1 MHNPFGG
8 ENEEDVQLELVIKP
22 NGGTQPVQ
30 PQMQGG
36 GDYGIESNEEME
48 KKARAQQRLAKLRN
62 LSFNMNNT
70 EVNNE
75 FDNVPAYVRRNME
88 LYGNAMNSSAE
99 NYYSKIT
106 VNKEGG
112 KDANLSTL
120 NTFLDGKKPD

>member
-1 MHNPFGG
+1 MGDA
-8 ENEEDVQLELVIKP
+8 EEDVQLELVIKP
-22 NGGTQPVQ
+22 NSATPPAQPPVI
-30 PQMQGG
+30 GNFSV
-36 GDYGIESNEEME
+36 ESNEEAE
-48 KKARAQQRLAKLRN
+48 KKARAQQRVAKLRN

-88 LYGNAMNSSAE
+88 LYGNSINAGAE

-106 VNKEGG
+106 VKKDDG
-112 KDANLSTL
+112 KDGNLSTL